1 MTAISPRV
9 SLLLNATTLQS
20 FSFGECDTMPTAFD
34 DEDEAALIA
43 AAEQEGD
50 SDSGQEQAQD
60 EPPWDQVGDV
70 LDPRADPRGDN
81 STATTTPTQST
92 SNRTSLKQSTLT
104 FQQRQPQEYLV
115 GLNTAQL
122 AAVTADLGSLQ
133 ILAGPGSG
141 KTKVLT
147 SRVAYLLQHYKIQ
160 PQHLVVSVL
169 ASALA
174 THLAAVSPLNQFP
187 RGHHRVTFTNK
198 AANEMKTRLAL
209 LVGKETV
216 DSIII
221 GTFVCVRYLR
231 RYGRRIGIRNDFTVA
246 DRDDCLATAR
256 RAVVTAKCPENLRKE
271 LNPKY
276 LLDVITKCKATGL
289 SPRAYRAQGD
299 SIDYFKA
306 REKTDAIANIYQVYE
321 DELGRDNALDFDDLL
336 VRGSVPKTDS
346 IDPKRA
352 ADLNLS
358 SDMSS
363 LELVRKHESIISD
376 IQSVLIDEF
385 QDTNAI
391 QYDFVTTIARGCQ
404 SLTIVGDPDQSI
416 YGWRNA
422 EVGNLERMVKDFK
435 PVKQIF
441 LEENYRSTGAILGA
455 ALAVVRQGTE
465 TPFNRKMMGV
475 TKLMGYVWEFSDAN
489 RIQKGLKA
497 THGAGSSVV
506 LHCAS
511 NAYEEASFIAAQIKH
526 LVAHTGNLVDYGDVA
541 ILLRYGAL
549 SRNIEVALQKT
560 GIPSRMVGGHK
571 FFDRAEVKDIISYLQ
586 LVDNPSY
593 TAAFVR
599 VVNTPLRGIGDKT
612 IRDIIAQARLK
623 NLSAFELCKKLA
635 NGSGQVS
642 LTSKQKNGM
651 QFFVELILELQRKAH
666 EGATVPDLIDA
677 LTASLNYQAHLEK
690 SQGPDAKDRWENIEE
705 LKAFATVVAE
715 EHPEGVDDL
724 VLPEDEDFEE
734 VAIPARGKAEDAD
747 DDASTSTRSAP
758 VLTGTKTD
766 NPLRTFL
773 AVSMLATDSETNE
786 VKENS
791 KQRKVTLS
799 TCHAA
804 KGLEWPIIFVPACE
818 DGTYP
823 FYRCRKD
830 DEIAEESPC
839 PVYRRLLYVA
849 ITRAQGFC
857 TLTHCQQRMAGA
869 DMVQRYL
876 TPFLKSVV
884 KTYPT
889 LFVPKLQKIGAD
901 TRQAMAKVLGREP
914 PDEAETARLIEEHNK
929 TLPIDAPNESNHLE
943 NRAFASKMNQHS
955 ANMSAYNHVRAS
967 YSSTGPAPIPAGANA
982 GFSSALSTFQNGPNG
997 VGSSSVTKFGMISS
1011 VGYRTSAGPAMT
1023 KSSISKPLPAT
1034 NIIRASSA
1042 GSSSSSTSSS
1052 VINSA
1057 AFKPPRPMAG
1067 RLSSAQGTISSRS
1080 AAASAHRNGP
1090 LEPPETR
1097 LSIISNA
1104 VLVGSDAE
1112 WKTKSVPTNLAERFV
1127 KGEGERLAQLRS
1139 LGLVSGETQPFKS
1152 ASRTGTARAGA
1163 GEVSPKRRKV

>member
-1 MTAISPRV
+1 MLSVRMPSISPRV
-9 SLLLNATTLQS
+9 SLSLNATTLQS
-20 FSFGECDTMPTAFD
+20 FSFGECDTIPMPTAID

-50 SDSGQEQAQD
+50 SDSDQEQAQD

-70 LDPRADPRGDN
+70 LDPRGDD
-81 STATTTPTQST
+81 STATTTPTQSK

-115 GLNTAQL
+115 GLNTTQL

-174 THLAAVSPLNQFP
+174 THLAAVSQLNQSP

-209 LVGKETV
+209 LVDKETV
-216 DSIII
+216 DSIIM

-246 DRDDCLATAR
+246 DRDDCLAIAK
-256 RAVVTAKCPENLRKE
+256 RAVVTAKCPEDLRKE

-299 SIDYFKA
+299 STDYFKA

-321 DELGRDNALDFDDLL
+321 DELAKDNALDFDDLL
-336 VRGSVPKTDS
+336 VRG
-346 IDPKRA
+346 
-352 ADLNLS
+352 
-358 SDMSS
+358 
-363 LELVRKHESIISD
+363 LELVRKHKSIVSD

-422 EVGNLERMVKDFK
+422 EVGNLERMVNDFK

-455 ALAVVRQGTE
+455 ALAVVRQGTK
-465 TPFNRKMMGV
+465 TPFNRGMTGV
-475 TKLMGYVWEFSDAN
+475 TKLMGYVWEFSDSN

-511 NAYEEASFIAAQIKH
+511 NAYEEATFIAAQIKH

-541 ILLRYGAL
+541 VLLRYGAL

-571 FFDRAEVKDIISYLQ
+571 FFDRAEVKDMISYLQ

-623 NLSAFELCKKLA
+623 NLSAFELCNKLA

-642 LTSKQKNGM
+642 LTSKQKDGIK
-651 QFFVELILELQRKAH
+651 FFVGLILELQRKAH
-666 EGATVPDLIDA
+666 EGATVSDLIDA
-677 LTASLNYQAHLEK
+677 LTVSLNYQAHLEK
-690 SQGPDAKDRWENIEE
+690 SQGPDAKDRWENVEE

-734 VAIPARGKAEDAD
+734 VAIPAKGKAEDAD
-747 DDASTSTRSAP
+747 DDASTSTRLAP

-791 KQRKVTLS
+791 KQRAGSTSEPEQKVTLS

-818 DGTYP
+818 DGIYP

-830 DEIAEESPC
+830 EEIAEE
-839 PVYRRLLYVA
+839 RRLLYVA

-869 DMVQRYL
+869 DMAQRDL
-876 TPFLKSVV
+876 TPFLKSVA

-929 TLPIDAPNESNHLE
+929 TLPIDAPSESNHFG
-943 NRAFASKMNQHS
+943 NRGLASKMSQHS
-955 ANMSAYNHVRAS
+955 ANMAAYNHVRAS

-1011 VGYRTSAGPAMT
+1011 VGYRTSTEPAMA

-1034 NIIRASSA
+1034 NIIRVSSA

-1057 AFKPPRPMAG
+1057 AFKPPRPTAG
-1067 RLSSAQGTISSRS
+1067 RSSSAQGPISSRS

-1097 LSIISNA
+1097 SSIISNA

-1112 WKTKSVPTNLAERFV
+1112 WKIKSVPTNLAERFA

-1139 LGLVSGETQPFKS
+1139 LGLVSDETQPSKS

-1163 GEVSPKRRKV
+1163 GEVSPKRRKKG

>member
-1 MTAISPRV
+1 
-9 SLLLNATTLQS
+9 
-20 FSFGECDTMPTAFD
+20 MPTAID

-50 SDSGQEQAQD
+50 SDSDQEQAQD

-70 LDPRADPRGDN
+70 LDPRGDD
-81 STATTTPTQST
+81 STATTTPTQSK

-115 GLNTAQL
+115 ELNTTQL

-160 PQHLVVSVL
+160 PQHLVV
-169 ASALA
+169 
-174 THLAAVSPLNQFP
+174 
-187 RGHHRVTFTNK
+187 VTFTNK

-209 LVGKETV
+209 LVDKETV
-216 DSIII
+216 DSIIM
-221 GTFVCVRYLR
+221 GTFHSVCVRYLR

-246 DRDDCLATAR
+246 DRDDCLAIAK
-256 RAVVTAKCPENLRKE
+256 RAVVTAKCPEDLRKE

-299 SIDYFKA
+299 STDYFKA

-321 DELGRDNALDFDDLL
+321 DELAKDNALDFDDLL
-336 VRGSVPKTDS
+336 VRG
-346 IDPKRA
+346 
-352 ADLNLS
+352 
-358 SDMSS
+358 
-363 LELVRKHESIISD
+363 LELVRKHKSIVSD

-422 EVGNLERMVKDFK
+422 EVGNLERMVNDFK

-455 ALAVVRQGTE
+455 ALAVVRQD
-465 TPFNRKMMGV
+465 
-475 TKLMGYVWEFSDAN
+475 SN

-511 NAYEEASFIAAQIKH
+511 NAYEEATFIAAQIKH

-541 ILLRYGAL
+541 VLLRYGAL

-571 FFDRAEVKDIISYLQ
+571 FFDRAEVKDMISYLQ

-623 NLSAFELCKKLA
+623 NLSAFELCNKLA

-642 LTSKQKNGM
+642 LTSKQKNGIK
-651 QFFVELILELQRKAH
+651 FFVGLILELQRKAH

-677 LTASLNYQAHLEK
+677 LTVSLNYQAHLEK
-690 SQGPDAKDRWENIEE
+690 SQGPDAKDRWENVEE

-715 EHPEGVDDL
+715 EHPEGVDNL

-734 VAIPARGKAEDAD
+734 VAIPAKGKAEDAD

-818 DGTYP
+818 DGIYP

-830 DEIAEESPC
+830 EEIAEE
-839 PVYRRLLYVA
+839 RRLLYVA

-869 DMVQRYL
+869 DMAQRDL
-876 TPFLKSVV
+876 TPFLKSVA

-929 TLPIDAPNESNHLE
+929 TLPIDAPSESNHFG
-943 NRAFASKMNQHS
+943 NRGLASKMSQHS
-955 ANMSAYNHVRAS
+955 ANMAAYNHVRAS

-1011 VGYRTSAGPAMT
+1011 VGYRTSTEPAMA

-1034 NIIRASSA
+1034 NIIRVSSA

-1057 AFKPPRPMAG
+1057 AFKPPRPTAG
-1067 RLSSAQGTISSRS
+1067 RSSSAQGPISSRS

-1097 LSIISNA
+1097 SSIISNA

-1112 WKTKSVPTNLAERFV
+1112 WKIKSVPTNLAERFA

-1139 LGLVSGETQPFKS
+1139 LGLVSDETQPSKS

-1163 GEVSPKRRKV
+1163 GEVSPKRRKKG